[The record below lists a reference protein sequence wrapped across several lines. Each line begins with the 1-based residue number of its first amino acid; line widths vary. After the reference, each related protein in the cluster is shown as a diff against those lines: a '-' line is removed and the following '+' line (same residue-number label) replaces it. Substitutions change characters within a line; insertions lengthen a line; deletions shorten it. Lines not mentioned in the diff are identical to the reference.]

1 MQVHVHVHVQVSVQ
15 CEFVVLRVW
24 SQLSFSLVHG
34 CAMSLC
40 GSRRGLPVQVQVS
53 VLCELC
59 QEPAVG

>member
-15 CEFVVLRVW
+15 CEFFVLRVW